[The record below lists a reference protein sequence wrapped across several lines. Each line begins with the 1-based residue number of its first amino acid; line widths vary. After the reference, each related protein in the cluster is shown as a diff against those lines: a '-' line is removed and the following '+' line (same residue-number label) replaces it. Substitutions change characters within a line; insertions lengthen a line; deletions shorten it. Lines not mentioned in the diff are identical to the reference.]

1 MRRLRT
7 HGRKPGT
14 LPCARCQ
21 ADVPVGDFIY
31 VKVIP
36 EAGNG
41 EPRDV
46 GLCPRCHHHI
56 MFGARKPKP

>member
-1 MRRLRT
+1 
-7 HGRKPGT
+7 
-14 LPCARCQ
+14 
-21 ADVPVGDFIY
+21 VGDFIY

-56 MFGARKPKP
+56 MFRARKPTGVTMSASASPPHL